1 MECSEIITSGE
12 VQKLDSH
19 LRRDSHHGNKVEYD
33 AVPPNQKNEGC
44 GLQLREMIL
53 VL

>member
-19 LRRDSHHGNKVEYD
+19 LRRDNHGNKVEYD